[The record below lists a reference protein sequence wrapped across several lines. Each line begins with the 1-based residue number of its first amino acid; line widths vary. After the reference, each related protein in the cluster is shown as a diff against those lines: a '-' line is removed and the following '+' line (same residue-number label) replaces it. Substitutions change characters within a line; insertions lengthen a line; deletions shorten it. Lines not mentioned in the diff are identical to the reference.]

1 MITNHNNSYI
11 SVSSDDDRMR
21 YILGKQGEKTLFVV
35 GLNPSSANEKK
46 LDPTTRI
53 IEKIALNH
61 GYDGWHIVNLYPLR
75 CAKPSNLPKRR
86 KVDVYTQNLLFLE
99 EHLAKNHQ
107 SVGAVCLGWG
117 NHIDYYSYLKEARDE
132 ILAMLTLYDFKWNCL
147 GVTQAGHPIHPSPL
161 SINTRFGGANKVAL
175 VPYSGTLV
183 SREPKGLNHLM
194 S

>member
-21 YILGKQGEKTLFVV
+21 FVLGKRGNKSLLVI

-61 GYDGWHIVNLYPLR
+61 GYDGWHIINLYPLR
-75 CAKPSNLPKRR
+75 CAKPSHLPKRR
-86 KVDVYTQNLLFLE
+86 KVDVYTQNLLFIE
-99 EHLAKNHQ
+99 EYLVKNHQ
-107 SVGAVCLGWG
+107 SVEAVCLGWG
-117 NHIDYYSYLKEARDE
+117 NHIARYPYLKEARDA
-132 ILAMLTLYDFKWNCL
+132 IRAMLALYDFKWHCL

-161 SINTRFGGANKVAL
+161 SINTRFGGASKVAL
-175 VPYSGTLV
+175 MPYSESIG
-183 SREPKGLNHLM
+183 ND
-194 S
+194 

>member
-1 MITNHNNSYI
+1 MNAAHHKTYV

-75 CAKPSNLPKRR
+75 CAKPSHLPKRR
-86 KVDVYTQNLLFLE
+86 KVDVYTQNLLFVKE
-99 EHLAKNHQ
+99 YIADNHQ

-117 NHIDYYSYLKEARDE
+117 NHIDHYPYLKEARDE
-132 ILAMLTLYDFKWNCL
+132 ILTMLTLYDFKWHCL

-161 SINTRFGGANKVAL
+161 SINTRFGGASKVTL
-175 VPYSGTLV
+175 VPYSG
-183 SREPKGLNHLM
+183 SSEND
-194 S
+194 